1 MKEGTLHIKHRFEL
15 TPDWQQEIVDGLGNK
30 LIDDKYLIHDGRA
43 ATGYSL
49 FLEVMPG
56 LSIMLMD
63 VVYHIDVAFTREAS
77 REPLYLMYF
86 DLNEGFSTRIM
97 EGDGQKVRYSSN
109 LGMGF
114 IDSDSQTT
122 LIPSPGERYYS
133 LRIFASKQL
142 INSMVGEVT
151 LFFNA
156 HVDSASRLIL
166 NELKDRSFHEPSY
179 ELLLKGIALRILTN
193 TLKRVRELET
203 SVHKVSTADAA
214 GVLVTAE
221 YLTSDLLMDFPGL
234 EALAEMAG
242 MSVSKY
248 KILFYKIM
256 KNSPQRF
263 FTKEKLSLAHNLLQN
278 GTFASIKDV
287 ALELGYTKP
296 GYFASAYK
304 KAFGSLPSDVFV
316 RKIGVF

>member
-15 TPDWQQEIVDGLGNK
+15 TPDWQQEIVDGLGNR
-30 LIDDKYLIHDGRA
+30 LIDNKYMIHDGRA
-43 ATGYSL
+43 ATGFSL

-56 LSIMLMD
+56 LSVMLMD
-63 VVYHIDVAFTREAS
+63 VVYHIDVAFTRVAS
-77 REPLYLMYF
+77 SEPLYLMYF

-114 IDSDSQTT
+114 IDSDMQHT

-133 LRIFASKQL
+133 LRIFARKEL
-142 INSMVGEVT
+142 INSMVGKEVT

-166 NELKDRSFHEPSY
+166 NELKDRPFDAPSY
-179 ELLLKGIALRILTN
+179 ELLLKGVGLRVLTN

-203 SVHKVSTADAA
+203 SVDKIPTNDVA
-214 GVLVTAE
+214 GVLQTVE
-221 YLTSDLLMDFPGL
+221 YLTSDLLMNFPGL
-234 EALAEMAG
+234 ETLAEMAG

-248 KILFYKIM
+248 TILFSKIM
-256 KNSPQRF
+256 KNSPQKF
-263 FTKEKLSLAHNLLQN
+263 FTTEKLSLAHSLLLN
-278 GTFASIKDV
+278 GTFDSIKEV
-287 ALELGYTKP
+287 AQELGYSKP
-296 GYFASAYK
+296 GHFALVYK
-304 KAFGSLPSDVFV
+304 KAFRALPSDVFV
-316 RKIGVF
+316 RKR

>member
-15 TPDWQQEIVDGLGNK
+15 TPEWQQEIIDGLGNK
-30 LIDDKYLIHDGRA
+30 LIDNKYLIHDGRA
-43 ATGYSL
+43 ATGFSL

-56 LSIMLMD
+56 LSVLVMD
-63 VVYHIDVAFTREAS
+63 VVYHIDVAFTRVAS
-77 REPLYLMYF
+77 SEPLYLMYF

-97 EGDGQKVRYSSN
+97 EDDVQKVRYSSN

-114 IDSDSQTT
+114 IDSGTQST
-122 LIPSPGERYYS
+122 LIPLPGERYYS

-156 HVDSASRLIL
+156 HVDSASRLML
-166 NELKDRSFHEPSY
+166 NELKDCPFNAPSY
-179 ELLLKGIALRILTN
+179 ELRLKGVALRVLTN

-203 SVHKVSTADAA
+203 SAHKMSNTDAA
-214 GVLVTAE
+214 GVLETAE

-234 EALAEMAG
+234 ETLAEMAG

-248 KILFYKIM
+248 KVLFSKIM

-263 FTKEKLSLAHNLLQN
+263 FTKEKLLLAHSLLQN
-278 GTFASIKDV
+278 GTFDSIKDI
-287 ALELGYTKP
+287 ALELGYSKP
-296 GYFASAYK
+296 GYFALVYK
-304 KAFGSLPSDVFV
+304 KAFGFLPGDVFV
-316 RKIGVF
+316 RKS